1 MSFDGFVASAET
13 AIAETVLRVLRAG
26 LAVREALGDPA
37 RVLDGETRV
46 EAFPYVRLE
55 RHEVR
60 PGDAV
65 NPPRH
70 EHVLQF
76 VSLSRHSGLSEA
88 KGILGALRAAIE
100 ANDWPNETLPDQRI
114 VTAMVTYSDVMR
126 TRDRRAYRGVLRV
139 KLITEARHAGG

>member
-1 MSFDGFVASAET
+1 MSFDGFVASAE
-13 AIAETVLRVLRAG
+13 AVIAETVLRVLRDG

-37 RVLDGETRV
+37 RVVDGETRV

-65 NPPRH
+65 SPPRH

-100 ANDWPNETLPDQRI
+100 ATDWSDESVPGQRI

-139 KLITEARHAGG
+139 KLITEVLHAGG